1 MFMKVI
7 RILFRSIRDSFKSI
21 IRNFSLSLASISC
34 ITITLVV
41 VAISMTLSVNVNNL
55 MKKVEDD
62 VTIVAFLEVD
72 VTPERITEI
81 GEEIREL
88 PNILPGDEGIMLDD
102 KESIRQ
108 EMMKSSTTYEDI
120 MKKWDNRE
128 DNPLK
133 DAYHVKV
140 VDIDTM
146 DETVAAIS
154 KIEGVHS
161 VKNNDEMVDSLVG
174 VFDAITKG
182 TYIVV
187 IAIIIVTAFLIVNT
201 IKITIFSR
209 KREID
214 IMRLVG
220 ASNTNIKIPFLFEGL
235 FLGVFGSIIPII
247 IITYGYSTLYHHFD
261 GKLFG
266 NIFTLTKPEPF
277 IYSVAGLLLLIGVL
291 VGMFGSW
298 RAVRNHLKI

>member
-182 TYIVV
+182 TYIV
-187 IAIIIVTAFLIVNT
+187 IALIIVTAFLIVNT

-298 RAVRNHLKI
+298 RAVRKHLKI

>member
-1 MFMKVI
+1 MKVI

-62 VTIVAFLEVD
+62 VTIVAFLDVD
-72 VTPERITEI
+72 VTTERITEI
-81 GEEIREL
+81 GKEIREL
-88 PNILPGDEGIMLDD
+88 PNILPGDEGIILDD

-108 EMMKSSTTYEDI
+108 EMMESSTTYQDI
-120 MKKWDNRE
+120 MKNWDNRE

-133 DAYHVKV
+133 DAYHIKV
-140 VDIDTM
+140 VDIDEM
-146 DETVAAIS
+146 DKTVEAIS

-187 IAIIIVTAFLIVNT
+187 IALVIVTAFLIINT

-220 ASNTNIKIPFLFEGL
+220 ASNINIKIPFLFEGL
-235 FLGVFGSIIPII
+235 FLGVFGSIIPIVI
-247 IITYGYSTLYHHFD
+247 TTYGYSVLYSHFD

-277 IYSVAGLLLLIGVL
+277 IYSVSGVLLLIGIL

-298 RAVRNHLKI
+298 RAVRKHLKI

>member
-187 IAIIIVTAFLIVNT
+187 IALIIVTAFLIVNT

-298 RAVRNHLKI
+298 RAVRKHLKI

>member
-1 MFMKVI
+1 MKVI

-187 IAIIIVTAFLIVNT
+187 IALIIVTAFLIVNT

-298 RAVRNHLKI
+298 RAVRKHLKI

>member
-1 MFMKVI
+1 MKVI
-7 RILFRSIRDSFKSI
+7 RIVFRSIRDSFKSI

-62 VTIVAFLEVD
+62 VTIVAFLDED
-72 VTPERITEI
+72 IAPGRIKEI
-81 GEEIREL
+81 EGEIRKI
-88 PNILPGDEGIMLDD
+88 PNILPGKEGIILDD

-120 MKKWDNRE
+120 MKNWNNRE

-140 VDIDTM
+140 ESIDQM
-146 DETVAAIS
+146 ENVVKEIS

-161 VKNNDEMVDSLVG
+161 VKNNEEMVDSLVG

-187 IAIIIVTAFLIVNT
+187 IALVIVTAFLIVNT

-220 ASNTNIKIPFLFEGL
+220 ASNINIKIPFLFEGL
-235 FLGVFGSIIPII
+235 FLGLLGSIIPIVLT
-247 IITYGYSTLYHHFD
+247 TYGYSTLYSRFD
-261 GKLFG
+261 GKIFG
-266 NIFTLTKPEPF
+266 NIFTLTKPDPF
-277 IYSVAGLLLLIGVL
+277 IFQASGVLLLIGVI
-291 VGMFGSW
+291 VGMIGSW
-298 RAVRNHLKI
+298 RAVRKHLKI